1 MDVSPE
7 ERVTIPLD
15 ARERCDACRH
25 VWHELCQVLDK
36 SNKSLYLVQV
46 VRLPPLTYPRHL
58 ICVCMDTM
66 LINHVP
72 KAIELFCVQVAFFT
86 LKIEFHLC

>member
-1 MDVSPE
+1 MDFSPE

-15 ARERCDACRH
+15 ACERCGVCRH

-46 VRLPPLTYPRHL
+46 ARLPPLAYPRHF
-58 ICVCMDTM
+58 ICVCVDTM
-66 LINHVP
+66 LIDHVP
-72 KAIELFCVQVAFFT
+72 EAIKLFCVQVAFFT
-86 LKIEFHLC
+86 LKIEFRLR